1 MGGRGEEAPPTPKA
15 VEVGW
20 GGPLPP
26 PSSLLPPPSSLL
38 PPPLGRGGRGGDG
51 YSIFDVEHGVLAGQI
66 LERQEDETTG
76 ESKYRLRGD
85 TASERQI
92 ELVAKL
98 GPAGKMVIITVY
110 AP

>member
-1 MGGRGEEAPPTPKA
+1 MTYGRILRRFRNRIRNRDYVITIHAEEEMSA
-15 VEVGW
+15 
-20 GGPLPP
+20 
-26 PSSLLPPPSSLL
+26 
-38 PPPLGRGGRGGDG
+38 DG
-51 YSIFDVEHGVLAGQI
+51 YSIFDVEHGVLTGQI

-85 TASERQI
+85 TASEKRI